1 MMIMMMMM
9 MMMMMMIS
17 ILICYCLL
25 QVTLFMIHGDLCIN
39 RAYIMQNKSLF
50 AGLDFLFE
58 KETYDIYDLFSSLY
72 PTPPSP
78 PQKKRKKRLTTES
91 CSIPG
96 VCAGEHGMSNRLPFV
111 VTNPPKAMLIDQ
123 RLVENSVDHAIEI
136 PWDTYI
142 IYPWPIPSMG
152 RTVYL
157 PTFVW
162 FVLWYMW
169 VNWLFVDG
177 ME

>member
-1 MMIMMMMM
+1 

-136 PWDTYI
+136 PWDSY
-142 IYPWPIPSMG
+142 IYPWPIPSRG

-157 PTFVW
+157 PIH
-162 FVLWYMW
+162 
-169 VNWLFVDG
+169 LFDLFYG
-177 ME
+177 ICG